1 MKKYIR
7 GSLIHCVRGG
17 TKYVFKRDLFECRQA
32 LTHRASA
39 TDHCLGGD
47 GAYEGWKIGS

>member
-1 MKKYIR
+1 MKKYNSR
-7 GSLIHCVRGG
+7 QPDSLCPGRY
-17 TKYVFKRDLFECRQA
+17 KYVFKRDLFECRQA